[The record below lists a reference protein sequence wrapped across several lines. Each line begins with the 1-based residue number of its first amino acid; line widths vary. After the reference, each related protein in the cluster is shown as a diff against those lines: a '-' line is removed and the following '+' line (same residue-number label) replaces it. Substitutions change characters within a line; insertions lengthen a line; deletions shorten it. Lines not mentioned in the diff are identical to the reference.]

1 LGADLLRD
9 SLALAITEFYP
20 ICNAWKDHITLM
32 HCSIFLLQCS
42 ISIATLHRALKPEE
56 PTPHPID
63 VMFPLL
69 LNKAVSTL
77 WPDRGGP
84 RHDHRRKHINLAL
97 QGGGA
102 HGAFTWG
109 VLDHLL
115 GDERLAIEG
124 ISGTSAGALNAVVLA
139 HGLARGGPS
148 DAQKRL
154 ADFWRA
160 ASFGGN
166 LPDLQRGVVE
176 RLFSLMPRPSAAVP
190 PWLGAFSQLWSP
202 YDLNPLNINPLK
214 ELIERFVD
222 FDLIRADL
230 DRHLFVSA
238 TNVRTGEPRVF
249 GRAEINAEVVMA
261 SACLPLLFRAVEI
274 EGETYWDGGYSNN
287 PALLPF
293 IRATTAE
300 DLLIVQINP
309 RERRNVPLNA
319 REIVRRANEIT
330 FNAAQAAE
338 LRTIGL
344 INQLIDQG
352 LLPRGNRRGD
362 YRRIRLHRIEMP
374 DVGESFDPNSRL
386 NNDFDFFERL
396 HKLGQRATRDFLD
409 GHFEDIGRRST
420 IDDMAERTAEVA

>member
-1 LGADLLRD
+1 
-9 SLALAITEFYP
+9 
-20 ICNAWKDHITLM
+20 M
-32 HCSIFLLQCS
+32 LQCN
-42 ISIATLHRALKPEE
+42 IAFATLRRAPDPSPSL
-56 PTPHPID
+56 TPVD

-77 WPDRGGP
+77 WPDRPRPPFWPGRR
-84 RHDHRRKHINLAL
+84 RHDRRKRINLAL

-115 GDERLAIEG
+115 TDRRLAIEG

-139 HGLARGGPS
+139 DGLARGGPQEAR
-148 DAQKRL
+148 DRL
-154 ADFWRA
+154 AAFWRA

-176 RLFSLMPRPSAAVP
+176 RLFSFVPRPGAAAP
-190 PWLGAFSQLWSP
+190 PWFGAFSQLWSP
-202 YDLNPLNINPLK
+202 HDLNPLNINPLK

-222 FDLIRADL
+222 FDLIHADL

-249 GRAEINAEVVMA
+249 SRAEITAEVVMA

-274 EGETYWDGGYSNN
+274 EGEAYWDGGYSNN

-293 IRATTAE
+293 IRATAAE

-309 RERRNVPLNA
+309 RERRKVPVTA
-319 REIVRRANEIT
+319 RAIMSRANEIA
-330 FNAAQAAE
+330 FNAAQSAE
-338 LRTIGL
+338 LRTIDL
-344 INQLIDQG
+344 VNELIDRG
-352 LLPRGNRRGD
+352 RLPRGTRGD
-362 YRRIRLHRIEMP
+362 HCRRIRLHRIVMA
-374 DVGESFDPNSRL
+374 DMGETSDPHSRL

-396 HKLGQRATRDFLD
+396 QRLGQGAARRFLD
-409 GHFEDIGRRST
+409 TYFDDIGRRST
-420 IDDMAERTAEVA
+420 IEDEADRAAELA